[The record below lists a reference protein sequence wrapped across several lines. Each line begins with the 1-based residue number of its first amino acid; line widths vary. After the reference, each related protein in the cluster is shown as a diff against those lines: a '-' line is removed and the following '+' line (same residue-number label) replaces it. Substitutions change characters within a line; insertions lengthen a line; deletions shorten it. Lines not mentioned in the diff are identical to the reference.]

1 MAKEIKG
8 DDGKTYVV
16 KSKKSWYKRWWVWV
30 LIALAVIIV
39 FALISSGGSDDD
51 DSSSSNNSTNTAK
64 RVNTKTGSIELD
76 GQDIEYTNSKKFKVA
91 NSEDT
96 SWEGATATVNS
107 VTIYK
112 TKSGYSY
119 GTKSDK
125 KEVQGLLA
133 LSVTVKAIKDIEVL
147 MNIGTI
153 SIPSINEQHD
163 VETKEDW
170 GDLDKGMSKTGT
182 VYVPIYKLDNV
193 NSIKSLRFK
202 FDGQLQDTDDADE
215 DMDNYDH
222 TYDITVNFN

>member
-16 KSKKSWYKRWWVWV
+16 KPKKPWYKRWWFWV
-30 LIALAVIIV
+30 LVVLVVII
-39 FALISSGGSDDD
+39 AIAAIGGSGSDDD
-51 DSSSSNNSTNTAK
+51 SSTSSSTHTAK
-64 RVNTKTGSIELD
+64 RTNATNGSISLD
-76 GQDIEYTNSKKFKVA
+76 GEDIEYTNSKKFKVA

-96 SWEGATATVNS
+96 SWPSATAKVNS
-107 VTIYK
+107 VTVYK

-119 GTKSDK
+119 GTKRGK

-133 LSVTVKAIKDIEVL
+133 LNVTVKAVKDVDIL
-147 MNIGTI
+147 MNIATI
-153 SIPSINEQHD
+153 SIPSINEQHE

-202 FDGQLQDTDDADE
+202 FDAQLQDTDDD
-215 DMDNYDH
+215 DIDNYDH
-222 TYDITVNFN
+222 TYDMTIDLQ